1 MSILVTGATGLIGAG
16 LVRTLSEIGEEEI
29 IAFHRNP
36 AKKNLDD
43 LKDQVSVVQ
52 GDLGVFSHVFETVG
66 KHRPRII
73 YHLGAMLTALTDADP
88 PSGYQ
93 TNVAGTF
100 YVLEAARIFDVEQVL
115 FASSIGTYGLDIKGN
130 SADDYT
136 IQRPVSMY
144 GTSKLFGESLGRYYR
159 ERYDMDFR
167 CIRYPGI
174 LGPGFRTPSLAQV
187 FSLMVEESVRGGS
200 CTLRMAPD
208 VKHALLYYKDAALA
222 MIKLAEAP
230 KSDIQM
236 VCYLLNG
243 MEPVPTAQERVDMLK
258 ERIPEAN
265 LNFDPDPV
273 LTQFY
278 NNTPTL
284 NDHVAREEWGWKP
297 EYDNEGALDDFLS
310 EIRQNPA
317 RYT

>member
-16 LVRTLSEIGEEEI
+16 LVRRLSEISGEEI

-43 LKDQVSVVQ
+43 LKDQVSVVL
-52 GDLGVFSHVFETVG
+52 GDLGVFSHVLETVG

-73 YHLGAMLTALTDADP
+73 YHLGAMLTAMTDADP
-88 PSGYQ
+88 PAGYQ

-100 YVLEAARIFDVEQVL
+100 HVLEAARIFDVEQVL
-115 FASSIGTYGLDIKGN
+115 FASSIGSYGLDVKGGF
-130 SADDYT
+130 ADDYT

-167 CIRYPGI
+167 CIRYPGVF
-174 LGPGFRTPSLAQV
+174 GPGFRTPSLAQV
-187 FSLMVEESVRGGS
+187 FSIMVEESVRGGA

-222 MIKLAEAP
+222 MIKLAGAP
-230 KSDIQM
+230 KSAIQM
-236 VCYLLNG
+236 VCYLVNG
-243 MEPVPTAQERVDMLK
+243 TEPVLTAQERVDMLK

-265 LNFDPDPV
+265 LNFDPDPA
-273 LTQFY
+273 LTQIY
-278 NNTPTL
+278 NNTPAFG
-284 NDHVAREEWGWKP
+284 DHVAREEWGWKP

-310 EIRQNPA
+310 EIRQNPT
-317 RYT
+317 RYA